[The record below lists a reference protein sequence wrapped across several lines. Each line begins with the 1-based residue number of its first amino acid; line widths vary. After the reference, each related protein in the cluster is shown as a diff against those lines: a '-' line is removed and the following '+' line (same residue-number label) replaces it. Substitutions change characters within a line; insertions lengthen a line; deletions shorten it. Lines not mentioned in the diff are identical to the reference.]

1 MLLLIRHSN
10 RTFPEFRF
18 YDTAFGEKSQAFVGK
33 KQYNMRKSAQ
43 KTNPWLNMFCKKTPK
58 ACRCAP
64 FLCPKRVQNAFTVCP
79 PCAAAQRSLVYSA
92 RVSSRS
98 SAQNA
103 CLCTRTCRGD
113 ILQTP
118 PHRTH
123 ISKVSPR
130 YCPLRQAPG
139 CIPGGTLLRY
149 ARMHIFYRL
158 FTPIISR
165 K

>member
-1 MLLLIRHSN
+1 MLLLIRHGNRLFPNSGFMIPLSEKKVKRSSGKSN
-10 RTFPEFRF
+10 TICENRRKN
-18 YDTAFGEKSQAFVGK
+18 KSLVK
-33 KQYNMRKSAQ
+33 YVLR
-43 KTNPWLNMFCKKTPK
+43 KTPK

-79 PCAAAQRSLVYSA
+79 PCAAAQRSLVYSP

-118 PHRTH
+118 PHRAH

-149 ARMHIFYRL
+149 ARMRIFYRL
-158 FTPIISR
+158 FTPITSR